1 MSAPVKRGRPSLYTL
16 ELAEEICRR
25 LSGGET
31 LRAICSEDDKPHA
44 TTVLEWVR
52 EDRGGISNRYT
63 HARELGFAAIGEEMM
78 RIADEP
84 VRAEKV
90 TIKADGTTET
100 VTMDAVDRSRLRV
113 DTRKWL
119 LTKWAPKLFG
129 DRSALEVT
137 GKDGAPLVQVYL
149 PDNGRDVPKL
159 TPPDVD
165 GGES

>member
-1 MSAPVKRGRPSLYTL
+1 MSVPTTRGRPSLYTP
-16 ELAEEICRR
+16 ELADEICRR
-25 LSGGET
+25 LSEGET
-31 LRAICSEDDKPHA
+31 LRAICAEEGKPHA

-52 EDRGGISNRYT
+52 EDRDGISNRYAR
-63 HARELGFAAIGEEMM
+63 ARELGFAAIGEEMM

-84 VRAEKV
+84 VQAEKV
-90 TIKADGTTET
+90 TVKADGTTET
-100 VTMDAVDRSRLRV
+100 VTMDAVERSRLRV

-149 PDNGRDVPKL
+149 PDNRRD
-159 TPPDVD
+159 DVKTVE
-165 GGES
+165 GEKS